1 MITPPASVGFQPLSV
16 AFTCKDPS
24 QVPMPISELIAT
36 FPPSPLLQLTDPEAA
51 DVRVE
56 LLPNGIY
63 HFYRR
68 GEDSALV
75 AFRIPVKRPQA
86 LPRKLLRLLEH
97 VAAFSNLLQL
107 RPPSDALSS
116 VLKVEFLQLETP
128 ASRSKAAEV
137 SPLVRN
143 EQGQLQ
149 IQAGRNLAIA
159 VKNNAPTPVYVY
171 AIVLDERQYS
181 VDLVYPYQPDLPAR
195 LRPNETLLIG
205 SGPRYLLQ
213 MQLLEGTDMAVDR
226 FKIWVSGSSMQ
237 PGVMVMPPLGQRLE
251 PPSEDPYGTG
261 SRLDRDIRLAI
272 LGKSGSTPLPPF
284 AEDPWWCLEQA
295 VQIVA

>member
-1 MITPPASVGFQPLSV
+1 MISPISSVGFQPLSV
-16 AFTCKDPS
+16 AFTCGDPS
-24 QVPMPISELIAT
+24 QVQMPISDLLAA
-36 FPPSPLLQLTDPEAA
+36 FPPSPLLRLTDPEAA
-51 DVRVE
+51 DLRVE

-75 AFRIPVKRPQA
+75 AFRIPVKRLQA

-97 VAAFSNLLQL
+97 IAAFSNLLQL

-116 VLKVEFLQLETP
+116 VLEVEFLQLETP
-128 ASRSKAAEV
+128 ASRLAAAEV
-137 SPLVRN
+137 SPLKRDD
-143 EQGQLQ
+143 QGQVQ

-159 VKNNAPTPVYVY
+159 LKNKAPTPVYVY
-171 AIVLDERQYS
+171 AIVLDEQQYS

-195 LRPNETLLIG
+195 LQPNQALLIG

-213 MQLLEGTDMAVDR
+213 MQLPEGMDMAVDR
-226 FKIWVSGSSMQ
+226 FKIWVSGSSIQ

-251 PPSEDPYGTG
+251 PPSEDPYGAG

-272 LGKSGSTPLPPF
+272 LGKSGHTPLPAF
-284 AEDPWWCLEQA
+284 VEDPWWCLEQA

>member
-1 MITPPASVGFQPLSV
+1 MIAPPSSVGFQPLSV
-16 AFTCKDPS
+16 AFTCGDPS
-24 QVPMPISELIAT
+24 RVQMPIADLLAA
-36 FPPSPLLQLTDPEAA
+36 FPPSPLLKLTDPEAA
-51 DVRVE
+51 DLRVE
-56 LLPNGIY
+56 LLPDAIY

-75 AFRIPVKRPQA
+75 AFRIPVKKLQA

-97 VAAFSNLLQL
+97 VAAFGNLLQL
-107 RPPSDALSS
+107 RPPSEALSS
-116 VLKVEFLQLETP
+116 VLEVEFLQLETP
-128 ASRSKAAEV
+128 ASRSAAAEV

-143 EQGQLQ
+143 EQGQVQ

-159 VKNNAPTPVYVY
+159 LKNNAPTPVHVY
-171 AIVLDERQYS
+171 AIALDERQYS
-181 VDLVYPYQPDLPAR
+181 VDLVYPYQSDLPAR

-213 MQLLEGTDMAVDR
+213 MQLPEGLDMAVDR

-251 PPSEDPYGTG
+251 PASEDPYGAG

-272 LGKSGSTPLPPF
+272 LGKSGNTPLPAF
-284 AEDPWWCLEQA
+284 VEDPWWCLEQA

>member
-1 MITPPASVGFQPLSV
+1 
-16 AFTCKDPS
+16 
-24 QVPMPISELIAT
+24 MPISDLMAA
-36 FPPSPLLQLTDPEAA
+36 FPPSPLLKLTDPEAA
-51 DVRVE
+51 DLRVE
-56 LLPNGIY
+56 LLPNAIY

-75 AFRIPVKRPQA
+75 AFRIPVKKLQA

-97 VAAFSNLLQL
+97 VAAFGNLLQL
-107 RPPSDALSS
+107 RPPSEALSS
-116 VLKVEFLQLETP
+116 VLEVEFLQLESP
-128 ASRSKAAEV
+128 ASRSAAAEV
-137 SPLVRN
+137 SPLGRDD
-143 EQGQLQ
+143 QGQVQ

-159 VKNNAPTPVYVY
+159 LKNNAPTPVHVY
-171 AIVLDERQYS
+171 TVVLDERQYS

-213 MQLLEGTDMAVDR
+213 MQLPEGMDMAVDR
-226 FKIWVSGSSMQ
+226 FKIWVSGGSMQ
-237 PGVMVMPPLGQRLE
+237 PGIMVMPPLGQRLE
-251 PPSEDPYGTG
+251 PASEDPYGTG

-272 LGKSGSTPLPPF
+272 LGKSGNTPLPAF
-284 AEDPWWCLEQA
+284 VEDPWWCLEQA